1 MKRLATIAGLVFASL
16 IGAFAF
22 TAPAHATPTCTG
34 YSNGTPATYPADGTH
49 MQVCYAAT
57 SADELAVATA
67 VRQLPR
73 KSGSG
78 PNEAYD
84 YVAAQGVTVF
94 FFNTE
99 ADAVSYFSNTAPY
112 NATMGY
118 ATTGQQCGFTFSG
131 PAGIVASVYKTCMY
145 GSGTTNPDLAH
156 TIKHEMGHAFDFTMK
171 IVNGIGTAPSQSTG
185 YSVSTTPPN
194 YNLDGLNLLTPSNWS
209 TLTTTQK
216 ASVVCGIF
224 SNINS
229 SPLEQAFGA
238 PTGSVC
244 MTSGSTMVVNTAY
257 VGMTPTQI
265 ASTFMSKFLNAQEA
279 WAEQFALHVGVQTP
293 PSSPFLQLTD
303 RIFINTNFKCSV
315 FDVSTYSD
323 TGIPPTNAQITAHGC
338 AFTQTQLK

>member
-1 MKRLATIAGLVFASL
+1 MKRLATLAGLAFASL

-22 TAPAHATPTCTG
+22 TTPAHATPTCSAYTD
-34 YSNGTPATYPADGTH
+34 SSATYPADSAGH
-49 MQVCYAAT
+49 EQVCFAAT
-57 SADELAVATA
+57 TADKTAIATA

-84 YVAAQGVTVF
+84 YVAAQGVKVF
-94 FFNTE
+94 FFSTE
-99 ADAVSYFSNTAPY
+99 ADAISYFQNTAPWSS
-112 NATMGY
+112 TMGY
-118 ATTGQQCGFTFSG
+118 ATGGQQCGFTFSG
-131 PAGIVASVYKTCMY
+131 PAGIVASVYKTCLY
-145 GSGTTNPDLAH
+145 GSTNPDLAH

-171 IVNGIGTAPSQSTG
+171 IVNGISTTPSQSTG
-185 YSVSTTPPN
+185 YSGSTTPPN

-238 PTGSVC
+238 PAGSVC

-265 ASTFMSKFLNAQEA
+265 ASTFMPKFLNAQEA

-293 PSSPFLQLTD
+293 PASPFLQLTD

-323 TGIPPTNAQITAHGC
+323 TGIPPTNTQITAHGC